1 MKLKILYLISMA
13 LLAGS
18 LFAGCNDD
26 TETFDNQVYV
36 NASVKTSNILLKA
49 TMPNTESSF
58 QIAIAKP
65 ENEQVTISLKADPSL
80 TTTYNAAYYS
90 NAEALPEGYYS
101 IPSPQKASEKF
112 VTFL

>member
-1 MKLKILYLISMA
+1 MKLKNLYLISMA

-65 ENEQVTISLKADPSL
+65 ENEL
-80 TTTYNAAYYS
+80 
-90 NAEALPEGYYS
+90 
-101 IPSPQKASEKF
+101 
-112 VTFL
+112 FL